1 MKKEKIK
8 IVRGKLKPRKSNAPP
23 AHPRKSDRWFV
34 KRGCF
39 RTKTIDY
46 VVITDVMMLT
56 QQPALGKSIELINLD
71 RAWSI
76 TLIHD

>member
-8 IVRGKLKPRKSNAPP
+8 IVRGKEQRPP

-56 QQPALGKSIELINLD
+56 QQPALGRSIKLINLD
-71 RAWSI
+71 RVRSI
-76 TLIHD
+76 NLIHD